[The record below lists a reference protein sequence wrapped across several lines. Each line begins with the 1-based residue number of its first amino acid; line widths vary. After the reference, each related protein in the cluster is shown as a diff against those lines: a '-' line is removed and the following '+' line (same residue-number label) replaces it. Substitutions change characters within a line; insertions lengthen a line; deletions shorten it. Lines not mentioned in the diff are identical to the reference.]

1 MGLFVNMKLVFENKA
16 KRGEEIVATIG
27 VCVKDSEA
35 MIKGVFKSIQ
45 GQDFPHQFMEV
56 VVVDDGSKDKTLS
69 SVIRSASESNVSVR
83 VFSGDWIG
91 LGRARNFIVKQ
102 SRGIY
107 ILWVDGDMILDKSFV
122 RKQVGFMRNSSDV
135 GVAKATSC
143 ISSNQNILGF
153 LEDSSYFAF
162 CFRNKGPNA
171 KIVGT
176 GGSICRSDV
185 IRAVGGFDDLLIGVG
200 EDIDLEYR
208 IKQAGW
214 SLYMQS
220 PGVYFEKRRTTWS
233 SLWREYFW
241 HGLGGSRLYRKN
253 RDILSLYKLTPL
265 AGFLA
270 GVVYSI
276 IAYKHV
282 HRKTVFLLPIQFAF
296 KRIAWCMGFIKGQIM
311 GASKLLRK

>member
-1 MGLFVNMKLVFENKA
+1 MKKMELVFENKT
-16 KRGEEIVATIG
+16 KRRKAIVATVG
-27 VCVKDSEA
+27 VCVKDSEE
-35 MIKGVFKSIQ
+35 MIERALKSILN
-45 GQDFPHQFMEV
+45 QDFPHQLMEV
-56 VVVDDGSKDKTLS
+56 VIVDDGSKDKTLS
-69 SVIRSASESNVSVR
+69 KVTRSVSGSDIPVR

-91 LGRARNFIVKQ
+91 LGRARNFIVKE

-107 ILWVDGDMILDKSFV
+107 ILWVDGDMILDQSFV
-122 RKQVGFMRNSSDV
+122 RKQVEFMQNTPDV
-135 GVAKATSC
+135 GVAKATSSV
-143 ISSNQNILGF
+143 SSSQNVLGF

-162 CFRNKGPNA
+162 CFRNKGPHA

-176 GGSICRSDV
+176 GGSICRSEV

-208 IKQAGW
+208 IKKAGW

-220 PGVYFEKRRTTWS
+220 PGVYSEKRRTTWA
-233 SLWREYFW
+233 SLWKEYFW

-253 RDILSLYKLTPL
+253 REILSLYKLTPI

-270 GVVYSI
+270 GVIYSM

-282 HRKTVFLLPIQFAF
+282 HRKMVFLLPVQFAF
-296 KRIAWCMGFIKGQIM
+296 KRLAWCLGFIRGQFM
-311 GASKLLRK
+311 GGSTLFCQ